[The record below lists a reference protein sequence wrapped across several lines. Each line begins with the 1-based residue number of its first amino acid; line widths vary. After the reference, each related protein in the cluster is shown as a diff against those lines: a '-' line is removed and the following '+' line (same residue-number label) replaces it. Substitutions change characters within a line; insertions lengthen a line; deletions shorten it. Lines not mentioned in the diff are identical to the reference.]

1 MDVACAHNALL
12 RVVQTGRMERDP
24 DWQWQDPT
32 WPTRVGDDPRTLINE
47 ALVRAVD
54 LRDVLAADGGEGSQT
69 TRALMLVDVLNR
81 LAAALN

>member
-1 MDVACAHNALL
+1 MVATEWFRL
-12 RVVQTGRMERDP
+12 GRMECDP

-32 WPTRVGDDPRTLINE
+32 WPTRVGDDPRALLNE
-47 ALVRAVD
+47 AILRAVD
-54 LRDVLAADGGEGSQT
+54 LRDVLATDSGGSQT